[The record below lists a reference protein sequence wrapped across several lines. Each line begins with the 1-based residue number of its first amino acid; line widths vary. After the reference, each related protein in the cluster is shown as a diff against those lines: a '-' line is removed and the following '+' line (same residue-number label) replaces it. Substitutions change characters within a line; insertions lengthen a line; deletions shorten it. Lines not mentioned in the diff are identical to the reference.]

1 MGPLPAIEIG
11 QREPSSSFKRSLNPA
26 RVVSFLRGVSGAP
39 VAASP
44 WGLQGS
50 HYAPYAPC
58 GPPEAG
64 RARSTRGP
72 KGLSRLL

>member
-58 GPPEAG
+58 GSRPKPVE
-64 RARSTRGP
+64 RGP
-72 KGLSRLL
+72 HEAQRD